1 MVRTSPSSRM
11 TPPLPI
17 RSVPRIPAVKA
28 SSGISERNST
38 IESSAAS
45 RSKRNSSALGC
56 ISGGNA
62 QLLRSAMGFPA
73 KSRPFILWQS
83 PASCQLPRDN
93 FPGTLS
99 SSRTAMNIP
108 ISIAMASNP
117 RTWPI
122 FDGRVTPDG
131 ITLIP
136 SSVHPSELFWRQLRF
151 ADFDVSEMSFSSLM
165 MARSKGD
172 DRWIGLPVFTTR
184 KFFHA
189 EILVRRDS
197 AIERPAALK
206 GRRVGVPEYQQ
217 TAALWTRGVLEHEFG
232 VAPKDMQFWME
243 RGPSHSHRGA
253 VGFTAPPEV
262 TIHQIPPEKNIG
274 SMMLSGELDAAIH
287 YIVNPNL
294 VDRSTADLWH
304 HRDIKP
310 LFPDPAAEGI
320 RYYRKAGIFPIN
332 HGMVIR
338 KEIAGKHPWVVLNLY
353 KAFERAN
360 EIADRERLEHAEYH
374 FAAGL
379 LARETAEALRTAL
392 VRHGIRANR
401 KVLETAAL
409 YSHEQGLTPR
419 LVALDEV
426 FAASAME
433 Q

>member
-1 MVRTSPSSRM
+1 
-11 TPPLPI
+11 
-17 RSVPRIPAVKA
+17 
-28 SSGISERNST
+28 
-38 IESSAAS
+38 
-45 RSKRNSSALGC
+45 
-56 ISGGNA
+56 
-62 QLLRSAMGFPA
+62 
-73 KSRPFILWQS
+73 
-83 PASCQLPRDN
+83 
-93 FPGTLS
+93 
-99 SSRTAMNIP
+99 MNIP
-108 ISIAMASNP
+108 LSIAMASNP

-122 FDGRVTPDG
+122 FDGRVKPDG

-172 DRWIGLPVFTTR
+172 DRWIGLPIFTTR

-197 AIERPAALK
+197 GIERPADLK